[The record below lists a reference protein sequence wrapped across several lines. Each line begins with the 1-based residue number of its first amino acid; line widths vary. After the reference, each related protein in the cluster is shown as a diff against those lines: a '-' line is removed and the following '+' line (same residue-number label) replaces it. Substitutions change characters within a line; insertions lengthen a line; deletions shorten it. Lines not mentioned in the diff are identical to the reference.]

1 MESFPATLQSNGRK
15 WAQPLTSHSPLAQ
28 SAGKCHVGPNGHRV
42 SCLLALFVSDAE
54 CKQHVYEGLSGHT
67 QTQSKDSLT
76 NKHAHNL

>member
-1 MESFPATLQSNGRK
+1 MH
-15 WAQPLTSHSPLAQ
+15 LTPHSPSPQ
-28 SAGKCHVGPNGHRV
+28 RAGKSHAGPNGHCV

-67 QTQSKDSLT
+67 HTHTQSKDSLT